1 MTGCLLFHS
10 PLLFSIIHTVGSQKG
25 EKVLLKKI
33 HFALILSWRGD
44 KFDHVTFVFAE
55 MEMATWRR
63 EGLDF
68 KRGERAWIL
77 SFESKRR
84 HTSLFRLWN
93 FSLSKLVQVFMMKFL
108 FLFLCMPKMDFSWYI
123 VIERWTC
130 STKKYIE
137 VSGRT
142 SHATSVH
149 RWEQ

>member
-33 HFALILSWRGD
+33 HFALFLSWRGD

-68 KRGERAWIL
+68 KWGERGWVL
-77 SFESKRR
+77 SFESKRG

-108 FLFLCMPKMDFSWYI
+108 FLFLCMPNMDFSWYI

-130 STKKYIE
+130 RTKKYI
-137 VSGRT
+137 GFWQNFT
-142 SHATSVH
+142 CHQCA
-149 RWEQ
+149 